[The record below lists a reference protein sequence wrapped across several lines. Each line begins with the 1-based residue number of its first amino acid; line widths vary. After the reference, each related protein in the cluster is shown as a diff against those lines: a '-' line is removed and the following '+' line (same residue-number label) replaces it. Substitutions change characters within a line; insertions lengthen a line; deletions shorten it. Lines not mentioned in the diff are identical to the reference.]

1 MKIKSKFTFQIDIQK
16 QIDLYFYLH
25 FVFYL
30 LPQLIVI
37 SLYKFDL
44 IKTLLF
50 WNENLKSNGSDGPSW
65 PIAAIIFCRTNIND
79 TQSSALPL
87 NHADN

>member
-1 MKIKSKFTFQIDIQK
+1 MKIKSMFTFQIDIRN
-16 QIDLYFYLH
+16 QIDLHFYLNII
-25 FVFYL
+25 FFYCLVL
-30 LPQLIVI
+30 LI
-37 SLYKFDL
+37 KFDL
-44 IKTLLF
+44 IKILLF